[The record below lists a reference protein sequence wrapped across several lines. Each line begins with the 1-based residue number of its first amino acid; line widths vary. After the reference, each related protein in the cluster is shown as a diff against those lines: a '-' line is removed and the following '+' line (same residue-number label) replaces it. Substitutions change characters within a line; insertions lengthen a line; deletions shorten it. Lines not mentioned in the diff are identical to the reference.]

1 MTCEQCRDK
10 FTELH
15 DGAIVGEQADAVRAH
30 IATCRQCEGEYA
42 AFTRTI
48 TEVRALTPTAPPA
61 DLLDRIGAA
70 LDAAEPHP
78 TPVRRT
84 WGWTPALA
92 AAACVMVLFV
102 GIFALQTVGPT
113 RAPDVELTATAP
125 PSEERA
131 QGPAAGSAPEASVA
145 PTGDTSAQPDAAK
158 AEAEPTG
165 TAPDSV
171 SATTAE
177 STLGMRRPSA
187 TSSRGRRAPPAPAEA
202 LMTPDVAPS
211 DESAREP
218 LPRSDGNGAREHAVQ
233 PPPAPSPLAPGG
245 VLPGPDSTMP
255 GGSAPRSAARGGA
268 DHEGTPLP
276 PSVPS
281 AMSFSAEVADTG
293 VAQPMAKSAH
303 SEVLPLPDTG
313 KLYVRFVPPVLRQ
326 VDKPVT
332 SSIWV
337 SADTDLPGAAVRVE
351 TRSDL
356 TVLHTE
362 SGYVYRGPLV
372 ADQPREIEFK
382 LLAQKPGTQRLR
394 ISVETP
400 VRGLEAQMEA
410 ILPGF
415 TPTDDGPRPNPLGKP
430 VTLQLRET
438 PLRDALLQIAR
449 DGGIPIIVDT
459 NVGGERVSYSCVDT
473 PAGSVLRILADAYGY
488 RVEYT
493 EGAYHVSSR
502 R

>member
-10 FTELH
+10 FSELH
-15 DGAIVGEQADAVRAH
+15 DGAIVGEQADALRAH

-42 AFTRTI
+42 AFTQTI
-48 TEVRALTPTAPPA
+48 AEVRSLTPTTPPA
-61 DLLDRIGAA
+61 DLLEKIGAA
-70 LDAAEPHP
+70 LDAAEPRP

-113 RAPDVELTATAP
+113 RAPEAELTATAP
-125 PSEERA
+125 ASEDRA
-131 QGPAAGSAPEASVA
+131 QGPMAESAPEVSVA
-145 PTGDTSAQPDAAK
+145 PSAGTSAQVDAVK

-165 TAPDSV
+165 TAPESV

-177 STLGMRRPSA
+177 SPLRVRRPSA
-187 TSSRGRRAPPAPAEA
+187 TSGRGRRAPPAMAEA
-202 LMTPDVAPS
+202 PMPREVAPS
-211 DESAREP
+211 DEGVRGP
-218 LPRSDGNGAREHAVQ
+218 LPRTDGNGPGDPAVQ
-233 PPPAPSPLAPGG
+233 PPPAPSMLAPGG
-245 VLPGPDSTMP
+245 APPAPESSMP
-255 GGSAPRSAARGGA
+255 GTSSTRNTARGGA
-268 DHEGTPLP
+268 DHESTPRP
-276 PSVPS
+276 ASVAP
-281 AMSFSAEVADTG
+281 AKSFSAEVADTG
-293 VAQPMAKSAH
+293 AVEPMGKSAH
-303 SEVLPLPDTG
+303 ADVSPLPDTG
-313 KLYVRFVPPVLRQ
+313 KLYVRFVPPILRQ
-326 VDKPVT
+326 VDTPVT

-337 SADTDLPGAAVRVE
+337 SSDTDLPGAAVRVE

-356 TVLHTE
+356 AVLHSE

-382 LLAQKPGTQRLR
+382 LLAQRPGTQRLR

-415 TPTDDGPRPNPLGKP
+415 RPTDDGPRPSPLGKP

-449 DGGIPIIVDT
+449 DGGVPIIVDT